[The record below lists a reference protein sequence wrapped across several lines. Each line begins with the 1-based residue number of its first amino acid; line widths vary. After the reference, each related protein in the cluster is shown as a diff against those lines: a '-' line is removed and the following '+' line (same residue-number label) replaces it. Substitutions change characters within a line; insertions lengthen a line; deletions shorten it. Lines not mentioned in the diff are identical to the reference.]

1 MQDKRVFSV
10 LTKNSRMLRML
21 LVFSLAAGTAFTPQK
36 LVKVKIKEDITVM
49 LPEDLKPMTE
59 DDMVQRFPSVRAPLG
74 AFTDQNR
81 QADFTV
87 NVSATQ
93 WPDGDLKVAGQFFKS
108 GITNLY
114 DKVYFISEGTQEI
127 HGKTYIFFEFE
138 SRVNG
143 TKSKLGE
150 QEPVVK
156 YSFVQ
161 YLVEPKRTLVF
172 SFSCVKPVMP
182 QWQKQAHAVMKS
194 LRVK

>member
-10 LTKNSRMLRML
+10 ITRNSRMVRLALISL
-21 LVFSLAAGTAFTPQK
+21 LVVLAAFTPQK
-36 LVKVKIKEDITVM
+36 LVKVKINEGISLM
-49 LPEDLKPMTE
+49 LPEELKPMTE
-59 DDMVQRFPSVRAPLG
+59 DDLVQRFPSVRAPLG

-87 NVSATQ
+87 SVSATQ
-93 WPDGDLKVAGQFFKS
+93 WPDGDLQVARQFFKS
-108 GITNLY
+108 GISNLY

-127 HGKTYIFFEFE
+127 HGKTYIYFEFE

-143 TKSKLGE
+143 TKGKLGE

-156 YSFVQ
+156 YSLIQ

-182 QWQKQAHAVMKS
+182 QWQKQAQAVMKS

>member
-1 MQDKRVFSV
+1 MQDKHVFSV
-10 LTKNSRMLRML
+10 VPQNSLMLRFS
-21 LVFSLAAGTAFTPQK
+21 LVFVLTVLAAFTPQK
-36 LVKVKIKEDITVM
+36 LVKVKINEEITVM

-59 DDMVQRFPSVRAPLG
+59 DDLVQRFPSVRAPLG

-93 WPDGDLKVAGQFFKS
+93 WPDGDLKVASQFFKS

-114 DKVYFISEGTQEI
+114 DKVYFISEGTQEV

-143 TKSKLGE
+143 TKAKLGE

>member
-1 MQDKRVFSV
+1 MQDKRVFYF

-21 LVFSLAAGTAFTPQK
+21 LVFMLTAGTAFTPQK

-59 DDMVQRFPSVRAPLG
+59 DDLVQRFPSVRAPLG

-93 WPDGDLKVAGQFFKS
+93 WPDADLTVASQFFKS

-114 DKVYFISEGTQEI
+114 DKVYFISEGMQEI

-143 TKSKLGE
+143 TRGKLGE

-156 YSFVQ
+156 YSLVQ

>member
-143 TKSKLGE
+143 TRGKLGE

-182 QWQKQAHAVMKS
+182 QWQKQAHALMKS